1 MDPVLARRSIRRYT
15 DEDVSEEDVRYLLEA
30 AMAAPSAG
38 NEQPWHF
45 IVIRERAVLD
55 EIARVHPHAKMLAH
69 APLAF
74 AVLGD
79 PSVEKHE
86 GYWVQDCSA
95 ATQNIL
101 IAATS
106 RGIGTV
112 WIGVYPRED
121 RIAEMRRWLD
131 VPEGIVPF
139 AFIGVGHPSE
149 EKPPSE
155 RFDEERVHRER
166 WQG

>member
-1 MDPVLARRSIRRYT
+1 MDPVLARRSIRKYSE
-15 DEDVSEEDVRYLLEA
+15 EDVSEEDVRYLLEA

-38 NEQPWHF
+38 NQQPWHF
-45 IVIRERAVLD
+45 VVIRERATLD
-55 EIARVHPHAKMLAH
+55 AIAEVHPYAKMLTR

-79 PSVEKHE
+79 PSVEKHD

-106 RGIGTV
+106 QGIGTV
-112 WIGVYPRED
+112 WIGVYPHEERM
-121 RIAEMRRWLD
+121 AEMRRVLE
-131 VPEGIVPF
+131 VPDGIVPF
-139 AFIGVGHPSE
+139 AFIGIGHPAE

-155 RFDEERVHRER
+155 RFNVERSHREH
-166 WQG
+166 W

>member
-1 MDPVLARRSIRRYT
+1 MDPVVARRSIRRYT
-15 DEDVSEEDVRYLLEA
+15 DEDVSEEDVQYLLEA

-38 NEQPWHF
+38 NQQPWHF
-45 IVIRERAVLD
+45 IVIRERATLD
-55 EIARVHPHAKMLAH
+55 AIAEVHPYAKMLAR

-79 PSVEKHE
+79 SSAEKHE

-101 IAATS
+101 VAATS

-112 WIGVYPRED
+112 WIGVYPRDE
-121 RIAEMRRWLD
+121 RMEEMRRVLE
-131 VPEGIVPF
+131 VPDDIEPF
-139 AFIGVGHPSE
+139 AFIGIGHPAE

-155 RFDEERVHRER
+155 RFNGERVHRER
-166 WQG
+166 W